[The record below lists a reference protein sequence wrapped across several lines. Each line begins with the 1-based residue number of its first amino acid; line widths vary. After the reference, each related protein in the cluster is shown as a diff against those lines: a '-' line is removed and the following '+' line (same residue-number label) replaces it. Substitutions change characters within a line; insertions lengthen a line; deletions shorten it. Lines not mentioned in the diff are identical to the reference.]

1 MDRDPLSRDA
11 ALERVKE
18 AGRKAG
24 LWGSPK
30 DANPYLRAA
39 SMVDERSA
47 WEAGRQI
54 GAAARKAGKA

>member
-1 MDRDPLSRDA
+1 MQDQLSREA
-11 ALERVKE
+11 ALDRCKE
-18 AGRKAG
+18 AGRQAG
-24 LWGSPK
+24 LWGSPR

-54 GAAARKAGKA
+54 GAADKKRGAK